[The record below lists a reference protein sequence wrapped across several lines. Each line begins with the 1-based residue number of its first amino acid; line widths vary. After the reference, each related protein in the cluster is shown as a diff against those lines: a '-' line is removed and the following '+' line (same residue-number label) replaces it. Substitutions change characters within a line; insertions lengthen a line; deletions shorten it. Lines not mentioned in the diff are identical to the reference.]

1 MKDIK
6 WDNLNAVLER
16 FADAFIKNAQ
26 QNLEKKDA
34 NASGTLQRSM
44 ELDKIVIDDEQMRVT
59 ISLEDYWWYVEHGTS
74 PKYGAKKPE
83 RKFPPIKPI
92 IEWIENKPV
101 PPRVQGL
108 TVKQQAFLIARSIKE
123 NGTKPKPFFNSA
135 KQMTWKT
142 FKDEIAE
149 AVDMDIAAYI
159 ENQVL
164 PEMKRLVGAK

>member
-6 WDNLNAVLER
+6 WTNLTAVLER
-16 FADAFIKNAQ
+16 FAEAFIKNAQ

-34 NASGTLQRSM
+34 NASGALQRSM
-44 ELDKIVIDDEQMRVT
+44 ELDKIVIDDKEMRVT

-74 PKYGAKKPE
+74 PNYGAKKPE
-83 RKFPPIKPI
+83 RKMPPIQPI

-101 PPRVQGL
+101 PPKVQGL
-108 TVKQQAFLIARSIKE
+108 TVKQRAFAIAQSIKE

-135 KQMTWKT
+135 KQMTWKM

-149 AVDMDIAAYI
+149 AVDMDIMAYI

-164 PEMKRLVGAK
+164 PEMERLVGAK

>member
-6 WDNLNAVLER
+6 WTNLTAVLER
-16 FADAFIKNAQ
+16 FAEAFIKNAQ

-34 NASGTLQRSM
+34 NASGALQRSM
-44 ELDKIVIDDEQMRVT
+44 ELDKIVIDDKEMRVT
-59 ISLEDYWWYVEHGTS
+59 ISLEDYWYYLEHG
-74 PKYGAKKPE
+74 
-83 RKFPPIKPI
+83 RKAGKMPPIQPI

-101 PPRVQGL
+101 PPKVQGL
-108 TVKQQAFLIARSIKE
+108 TVKQQAFAIARGIGK

-135 KQMTWKT
+135 KQMTWKM

-149 AVDMDIAAYI
+149 AVDMDIMAYI

-164 PEMKRLVGAK
+164 PEMERLVGAK

>member
-6 WDNLNAVLER
+6 WTNLTAVLER
-16 FADAFIKNAQ
+16 FAEAFIKNAQ

-34 NASGTLQRSM
+34 NASGALQRSM
-44 ELDKIVIDDEQMRVT
+44 ELDKIVIDDKEMRVT
-59 ISLEDYWWYVEHGTS
+59 ISLEDYWYYLEHG
-74 PKYGAKKPE
+74 
-83 RKFPPIKPI
+83 RKAGKMPPIQPI

-101 PPRVQGL
+101 PPKVQGL
-108 TVKQQAFLIARSIKE
+108 TVKQQAFAIAKSIKK

-135 KQMTWKT
+135 KQMTWKM

-149 AVDMDIAAYI
+149 AVDMDIMAYI

-164 PEMKRLVGAK
+164 PEMERLVGAK